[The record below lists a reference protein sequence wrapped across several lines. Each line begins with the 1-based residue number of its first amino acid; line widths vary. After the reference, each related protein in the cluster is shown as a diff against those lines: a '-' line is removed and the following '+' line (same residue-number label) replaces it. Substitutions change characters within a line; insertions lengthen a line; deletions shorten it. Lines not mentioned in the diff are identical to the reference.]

1 MLQAGTTLGGRYVL
15 AELVARGGMG
25 EVWRADDSLLGRT
38 VAVKILLPSLSG
50 DPGFAARFQAEA
62 RAMAALSD
70 PGSPPSTGIGAG
82 LGPGTVSGT
91 IPGTVTG
98 TREPVGI
105 VEIYDYGQADGMAFL
120 VMQYVDGESLH
131 ELLSRAGPLPP
142 AQVMSLVAQ
151 AGRALQVAH
160 ERGIVHRDVKP
171 GNLLIRRDGRLL
183 LTDFGIARM
192 VASDRLTEAGV
203 IVGTAAYLAPEQV
216 SGAPTTPV
224 TDVYAL
230 GVVAYE
236 CLTLRRPFEAETPIA
251 VALMHTRDRPPPLP
265 TDIPAEVRAVVMRAL
280 AKKATDRWPTAR
292 AMADAAQSAGV
303 TALARE
309 AARAAAA
316 REAAARA
323 AAKQARHTPAEGRQP
338 VDGDATALAPVPPTD
353 PRAARRILIVALVAL
368 ALVAIAAIVSLNGD
382 SGGRGITPPPSSSPA
397 ARP

>member
-25 EVWRADDSLLGRT
+25 EVWRAGDSLLGRT
-38 VAVKILLPSLSG
+38 VAVKVLHPSLSG

-70 PGSPPSTGIGAG
+70 PGPTASTGIGAG
-82 LGPGTVSGT
+82 IGGGAATSH
-91 IPGTVTG
+91 VT
-98 TREPVGI
+98 TQEPAGI

-131 ELLSRAGPLPP
+131 ELLTRAGALPP

-160 ERGIVHRDVKP
+160 DRGIVHRDVKP
-171 GNLLIRRDGRLL
+171 GNLLIRTDGRLL

-216 SGAPTTPV
+216 SGAPTTPA

-265 TDIPAEVRAVVMRAL
+265 TEIPAEVRAVVMRAL
-280 AKKATDRWPTAR
+280 AKKPGDRWPTAR
-292 AMADAAQSAGV
+292 AMADAALAAGA
-303 TALARE
+303 TALSRE

-316 REAAARA
+316 REAAVRAAARA
-323 AAKQARHTPAEGRQP
+323 ARHAPAPQKP
-338 VDGDATALAPVPPTD
+338 TDGEATALAPVPPTD
-353 PRAARRILIVALVAL
+353 PRAARRIVVVALVAL
-368 ALVAIAAIVSLNGD
+368 ALVAIAAIVSLRGD
-382 SGGRGITPPPSSSPA
+382 SGDRGITPPPSSSSGA
-397 ARP
+397 LR

>member
-15 AELVARGGMG
+15 AQLVARGGMG

-70 PGSPPSTGIGAG
+70 PGAIRSTGIGAG
-82 LGPGTVSGT
+82 LGPGTGT
-91 IPGTVTG
+91 GN
-98 TREPVGI
+98 RELAGI

-131 ELLSRAGPLPP
+131 ELLSRAGALPP

-171 GNLLIRRDGRLL
+171 GNLLIRNDGRLL

-192 VASDRLTEAGV
+192 VASDRVTESGV
-203 IVGTAAYLAPEQV
+203 IIGTAAYLSPEQV
-216 SGAPTTPV
+216 SGAPTTPA

-251 VALMHTRDRPPPLP
+251 VALMHTRDRPPPLR
-265 TDIPAEVRAVVMRAL
+265 TQIPAEVRAVVMRAL
-280 AKKATDRWPTAR
+280 AKKPADRWPTAR
-292 AMADAAQSAGV
+292 AMADAAQSAGA

-323 AAKQARHTPAEGRQP
+323 AARAARQP
-338 VDGDATALAPVPPTD
+338 PAPNPRPADGDATVLSPVPTTD
-353 PRAARRILIVALVAL
+353 SRAARRILIVALAAL
-368 ALVAIAAIVSLNGD
+368 ALVAVAAILSLRGD
-382 SGGRGITPPPSSSPA
+382 SGDRGVNPPPSSSA
-397 ARP
+397 GASR